1 MRCPLSCPSCVPTV
15 AVLCRTVNAAGCKAR
30 EEAIEAAWPLLE
42 RVKTALPRRDA
53 ERHLPAL
60 EALRGWLDRNR
71 DV

>member
-1 MRCPLSCPSCVPTV
+1 M
-15 AVLCRTVNAAGCKAR
+15 LCRKVNAAERKAR

>member
-1 MRCPLSCPSCVPTV
+1 M
-15 AVLCRTVNAAGCKAR
+15 LCRAVNAAERKAR
-30 EEAIEAAWPLLE
+30 QEAIEAAWPLLE

-53 ERHLPAL
+53 ESHLPAG